1 MGGEGF
7 GWKEMKVTSNPN
19 RHVGEAGRRN
29 PFPGSWTEHPGEAI
43 QRQSRQSPS
52 LEGAGARRMVQ
63 PEGRKERGL
72 ICFHRRFHG
81 NPYLYG
87 ITSHR
92 LAHRETGRLTWLQR
106 AVRHSPSMHW
116 SSIRGFSPLEFLFV
130 SFSCIL
136 VELFVLFELLDSK
149 FLIDDKY

>member
-1 MGGEGF
+1 MLSWEVS
-7 GWKEMKVTSNPN
+7 WK
-19 RHVGEAGRRN
+19 
-29 PFPGSWTEHPGEAI
+29 
-43 QRQSRQSPS
+43 
-52 LEGAGARRMVQ
+52 
-63 PEGRKERGL
+63 
-72 ICFHRRFHG
+72 
-81 NPYLYG
+81 PYLYG

-92 LAHRETGRLTWLQR
+92 LAHGETGRLTWLQR

-116 SSIRGFSPLEFLFV
+116 SSIRGSSPLEFLFV